1 MHPNAAVYEWDA
13 WDGYL
18 LSHLL
23 PDARRIPA
31 SAFDSSREILEK
43 TPPGTTHF
51 VFHIDCTDRRRFPN
65 DRDRL
70 LEELTTRR
78 INAVNSR
85 LVDSSKQWIQQVCRS
100 LGLRTTAAERGD
112 NPSQRV
118 IVKTNQ
124 NYAGMR
130 ERKLLAS
137 ERRNLGI
144 GAPADRIDGP
154 LDYPVMTLSE
164 IPAEWWSD
172 ASLCIERFIGNSG
185 GKWLRAYF
193 FMQRVMLTELA
204 SDDPI
209 KKLDN
214 SRTKNHFQATT
225 ADGELKT
232 APAVPPSILMA
243 LSELRKFANAT
254 RFEFGA
260 IDVVC
265 NDADEG
271 FIIDV
276 NPTPI
281 WKPALVE
288 VASYLKL

>member
-1 MHPNAAVYEWDA
+1 MLPNAAVYEWDA

-23 PDARRIPA
+23 PDALRIPA
-31 SAFDSSREILEK
+31 TAFDSSREILEK
-43 TPPGTTHF
+43 TPSGTTHF

-70 LEELTTRR
+70 LEGLTARR
-78 INAVNSR
+78 IGSVNSR
-85 LVDSSKQWIQQVCRS
+85 LVNSSKQWIQQVCRS
-100 LGLRTTAAERGD
+100 LGLRKTAAEKGGD
-112 NPSQRV
+112 PSQCV

-130 ERKLLAS
+130 ERRLLAS

-144 GAPADRIDGP
+144 DAPAGRIDGP
-154 LDYPVMTLSE
+154 LVYPIMMLSE
-164 IPAEWWSD
+164 VPAEWWSD
-172 ASLCIERFIGNSG
+172 ASLCVERFIGNST

-193 FMQRVMLTELA
+193 FMQRVILTELA

-214 SRTKNHFQATT
+214 SRTKNQYQATT
-225 ADGELKT
+225 TNGELNIPQA
-232 APAVPPSILMA
+232 APPALLIA
-243 LSELRKFANAT
+243 LSELLKFANAT

-260 IDVVC
+260 IDMVC
-265 NDADEG
+265 NDADEA

-281 WKPALVE
+281 WKPAVAE